1 MEDRDFPGEPM
12 NGRNIKDKRKEGT
25 LELAVTNQKIRVGG
39 DRKKRTTT
47 NPETIRNQARTR
59 MC

>member
-1 MEDRDFPGEPM
+1 M